1 MWARGLVGQ
10 SVPEPEPTG
19 PATWSTFEH
28 WDGDEDAS
36 VSSWVGQTA
45 GIKFVQATSG
55 DQPTYDAADSNWNG
69 KGAFTHGAD
78 DHFEVD
84 TGDLALSAQSFW
96 HDGTTSYSLAMPFIS
111 DETTLQRTLIGTNT
125 GTTTD
130 VGFNVFNR
138 SSAGNR
144 WVRFTVY
151 NVGASLGFVTTATDS
166 VVPGQKHLLFIRYNH
181 STNQIWIAI
190 DDGAWSSPTTLSG
203 TPSSGNPTGTL
214 TIMAGTGGATG
225 LTGENPA
232 LWIGKYA
239 IDDTRRAEIIAYYN
253 TKYNLGL

>member
-1 MWARGLVGQ
+1 CRRAAQNHRRNGGHMLTRLSNPFPDRHFWRGFGSMWARGLVGQ

-96 HDGTTSYSLAMPFIS
+96 HDGTTSYSLAM
-111 DETTLQRTLIGTNT
+111 
-125 GTTTD
+125 
-130 VGFNVFNR
+130 
-138 SSAGNR
+138 
-144 WVRFTVY
+144 
-151 NVGASLGFVTTATDS
+151 
-166 VVPGQKHLLFIRYNH
+166 
-181 STNQIWIAI
+181 
-190 DDGAWSSPTTLSG
+190 
-203 TPSSGNPTGTL
+203 
-214 TIMAGTGGATG
+214 
-225 LTGENPA
+225 
-232 LWIGKYA
+232 
-239 IDDTRRAEIIAYYN
+239 
-253 TKYNLGL
+253 